1 MMGGCNILFLD
12 IDAKAVSVQWFDRR
26 EVEVCVNQYVHVMDE
41 WVCFDVWP
49 REFGVQSSEFRLKT

>member
-26 EVEVCVNQYVHVMDE
+26 EVEVCVN
-41 WVCFDVWP
+41 
-49 REFGVQSSEFRLKT
+49 